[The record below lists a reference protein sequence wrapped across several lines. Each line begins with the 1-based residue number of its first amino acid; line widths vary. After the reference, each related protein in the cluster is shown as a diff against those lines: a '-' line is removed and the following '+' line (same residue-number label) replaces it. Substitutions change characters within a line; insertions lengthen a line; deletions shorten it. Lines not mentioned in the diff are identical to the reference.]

1 MSSYINKVAVIT
13 GAGSGIGKA
22 LALKC
27 AKEKM
32 RLVLADIE
40 KEPLK
45 EVEAQVKALGAE
57 VISLVIDVAKKEDME
72 RLAGRAIGKFSKIH
86 YFFNNAGVRAGS
98 LLWKSKSEDWKWVF
112 DVNVGSTVHAMQIF
126 VPLMLNQEEACH
138 IICTADMAGLIPSP
152 GNGIYRATKSA
163 IISLCETLELEL
175 KHTDKLMKVSV
186 VCPGY
191 VNTQILS
198 SERNRVEEK
207 SEGFREQ
214 SYSEQVS
221 AIAGMTKKEKKLIEN
236 VKQAM
241 TEGVM
246 NGVSP
251 DEAAELIFRGIE
263 AEQFYILTDETSMEG
278 IQKKAERIIGESR
291 IFQVK

>member
-1 MSSYINKVAVIT
+1 M
-13 GAGSGIGKA
+13 
-22 LALKC
+22 
-27 AKEKM
+27 
-32 RLVLADIE
+32 
-40 KEPLK
+40 
-45 EVEAQVKALGAE
+45 
-57 VISLVIDVAKKEDME
+57 
-72 RLAGRAIGKFSKIH
+72 
-86 YFFNNAGVRAGS
+86 
-98 LLWKSKSEDWKWVF
+98 
-112 DVNVGSTVHAMQIF
+112 
-126 VPLMLNQEEACH
+126 
-138 IICTADMAGLIPSP
+138 ICTADMAGLIPSP